1 MLKGF
6 TLLELVI
13 VIAVILIL
21 FFIIFSAFSGFNRNY
36 ALDTEAQRVASILDE
51 ARSLTLAS
59 KGDTNY
65 GVHFESSQVV
75 LFTGDTYSAMDP
87 SNREESLTSSVTI
100 SDISLSGGG
109 SDVVFARLTGAL
121 DKNGTVTL
129 SLVSDPAMTRTI
141 TFELT
146 GIITVGI

>member
-1 MLKGF
+1 MKGL
-6 TLLELVI
+6 TLIEIVV
-13 VIAVILIL
+13 VIAVIIIL
-21 FFIIFSAFSGFNRNY
+21 FFIIFSAFTGFNRNY
-36 ALDTEAQRVASILDE
+36 ALDTAAGIVAEVLSE

-87 SNREESLTSSVTI
+87 SNREEVLSSLVTI

-109 SDVVFARLTGAL
+109 SDVVFLRLTGNA
-121 DKNGTVTL
+121 DKSGTVTV
-129 SLVSDPAMTRTI
+129 SLASDPSMARIITI
-141 TFELT
+141 PKT
-146 GIITVGI
+146 GIVEIGI